1 MTDETDAGRLELVW
15 PDAEGLSH
23 QDSEG
28 VWSRLPSGP
37 PELVSIAGINQA
49 LMTGG
54 AVPCLVLPGQRLTAL
69 SALKNLLRGQVKL
82 AYFDLPRLEI
92 DDASA
97 GFRTTGRPYP
107 SWLGVVNDHLKAT
120 LPLLREDGV
129 VALMAGD
136 REEPFARILLH
147 QLFGPDNYIGTI
159 VWQRHYSAR
168 QVPNSREIA
177 ASHEFILLAARNRAS
192 LPPVAVKRL
201 PKGLRHN
208 DADPRGPWKG
218 GNKGA
223 NKADYPYGTN
233 VPPYRWRIVSGNLP
247 PGLWRLNEFTG
258 VLWGMR
264 LDTVGEFRFVVECS
278 DESEKTVQC
287 EFGINVSEEGVTTKA
302 EAPVPWLWSPP
313 STETALAITTV
324 ELPAGVVGHL
334 YSTMLEATGGAPF
347 LGEKFQGSGRYQEHP
362 KHTLEK
368 AVREDRVMFGL
379 KGDAIPWIKKYANP
393 DEIGQENVYSIWLGK
408 EPRNE
413 RGSRPPGLFGD
424 FGAGY
429 NQDAKKHLD
438 KLVGDHKSVISAAP
452 ASKPETLMHRLLHL
466 FTDTGDWVVDGF
478 GSAADMA
485 ATALKVGRKSV
496 FLAGT
501 SDKDRKYLEECGKPR
516 LLVVAAME
524 DEHSTDADESD
535 DPSSDYGA
543 CVATSHRG
551 EVVVGTLTAPLACWE
566 EGDQYP
572 TLSADAPF
580 DPRTFMV
587 SQGYL
592 PITDMTGS
600 TIDGLRACEI
610 LAPQAYLDETALS
623 EIVDRHSNSDPAP
636 VLSVYYFRSLDMPE
650 TGSDSVN
657 LVRIP
662 FGLAF

>member
-1 MTDETDAGRLELVW
+1 MTDETDVGRLQLVW
-15 PDAEGLSH
+15 PDAEGLSY
-23 QDSEG
+23 QDPEG
-28 VWSRLPSGP
+28 VWSRLQFAP
-37 PELVSIAGINQA
+37 PELVSIAGIDQTQINGA
-49 LMTGG
+49 
-54 AVPCLVLPGQRLTAL
+54 AVPCLVLPGQRLTCL
-69 SALKNLLRGQVKL
+69 SALKNLMRGRVKL

-97 GFRTTGRPYP
+97 AFRTTGRRYP

-120 LPLLREDGV
+120 LPLLRDDGV

-177 ASHEFILLAARNRAS
+177 ATHEFILLAAKNRAS

-201 PKGLRHN
+201 PKGLRN
-208 DADPRGPWKG
+208 PDADQRGPWKG

-233 VPPYRWRIVSGNLP
+233 VPPYRWRVVAGDLP
-247 PGLWRLNEFTG
+247 PGMWRLNEFTG
-258 VLWGMR
+258 VIWSLK
-264 LDTVGEFRFVVECS
+264 LDAVGDFGFVVECVDAS
-278 DESEKTVQC
+278 QKTVQR
-287 EFGINVSEEGVTTKA
+287 EFRISVNGEGVTPKT
-302 EAPVPWLWSPP
+302 EVPVPWLWSPP
-313 STETALAITTV
+313 PTEAALAITTE
-324 ELPAGVVGHL
+324 ELPPGVVGQP
-334 YSTMLEATGGAPF
+334 YSAMLEATGGTPF
-347 LGEKFQGSGRYQEHP
+347 LGEKWQGSGRYQEHP

-368 AVREDRVMFGL
+368 AVREDKVMFGL

-408 EPRNE
+408 DPK
-413 RGSRPPGLFGD
+413 SSFGD

-429 NQDAKKHLD
+429 TQDATKHLD
-438 KLVGDHKSVISAAP
+438 KLVDQKLIASAAP
-452 ASKPETLMHRLLHL
+452 ASKPETLMNRLLHL
-466 FTDTGDWVVDGF
+466 FTDPGDWVVDGF

-496 FLAGT
+496 FLAGST
-501 SDKDRKYLEECGKPR
+501 DKDRQYFEECGRPR
-516 LLVVAAME
+516 LLVVAAM
-524 DEHSTDADESD
+524 DDNHSADAEEGDDSTSD
-535 DPSSDYGA
+535 SYDA

-551 EVVVGTLTAPLACWE
+551 EVVVGTLTAPIASWE

-580 DPRTFMV
+580 DPRAFMV

-592 PITDMTGS
+592 PITDTTGS

-610 LAPQAYLDETALS
+610 LSPQAYLDETTLS
-623 EIVDRHSNSDPAP
+623 EIVDRHSSGDPAP

-650 TGSDSVN
+650 TGSDSVD

-662 FGLAF
+662 FDLAF

>member
-28 VWSRLPSGP
+28 VWSRQPSGP
-37 PELVSIAGINQA
+37 PELVSIEGINQA
-49 LMTGG
+49 LIGGG
-54 AVPCLVLPGQRLTAL
+54 AVACLVLPGQRLTAL
-69 SALKNLLRGQVKL
+69 SALKNIMRGRVKL

-92 DDASA
+92 DDALA

-120 LPLLREDGV
+120 MPLLRDDGV
-129 VALMAGD
+129 VALMVGD

-159 VWQRHYSAR
+159 VWQRHYSPR

-177 ASHEFILLAARNRAS
+177 ASHEFILLAAMNRAS

-201 PKGLRHN
+201 PTGLRHA
-208 DADPRGPWKG
+208 DGDPRGPWKG

-223 NKADYPYGTN
+223 NKDDYPYGTN
-233 VPPYRWRIVSGNLP
+233 IPPYRWRIVSGSLP
-247 PGLWRLNEFTG
+247 PGMWRLNEFTG
-258 VLWGMR
+258 VVWGKK
-264 LDTVGEFRFVVECS
+264 LGAVGEFRFVVECTDAS
-278 DESEKTVQC
+278 QQTVER
-287 EFGINVSEEGVTTKA
+287 EFRITVSEQGSPPNP

-313 STETALAITTV
+313 SAEAALAITTK
-324 ELPAGVVGHL
+324 ELPAGVVGQP
-334 YSTMLEATGGAPF
+334 YSAMIEASGGTPF
-347 LGEKFQGSGRYQEHP
+347 LGEKFQGPGRYQEHP

-368 AVREDRVMFGL
+368 AVREDKVMFGL
-379 KGDAIPWIKKYANP
+379 KGNAIPWIKKHANP

-408 EPRNE
+408 EPYPEEARP
-413 RGSRPPGLFGD
+413 RPPGLFGD

-429 NQDAKKHLD
+429 NQDAKKHLL
-438 KLVGDHKSVISAAP
+438 KLFKKSDIPP
-452 ASKPETLMHRLLHL
+452 AYKPETLMNRLLHL

-485 ATALKVGRKSV
+485 ATALKVGRRSV
-496 FLAGT
+496 FLAGS
-501 SDKDRKYLEECGKPR
+501 SDKDRQYLETCGKPR
-516 LLVVAAME
+516 LLKVAEME
-524 DEHSTDADESD
+524 DKHSADADESD
-535 DPSSDYGA
+535 GSSSDSYDA
-543 CVATSHRG
+543 CVVTSYRG
-551 EVVVGTLTAPLACWE
+551 EVVVGTLTAPIATLE

-572 TLSADAPF
+572 TLSAGAPF
-580 DPRTFMV
+580 DPRALMV

-592 PITDMTGS
+592 PITDTTGS

-610 LAPQAYLDETALS
+610 LSPQAYLDETTLS
-623 EIVDRHSNSDPAP
+623 EIVERHSSRDPAP
-636 VLSVYYFRSLDMPE
+636 VLSVYYFRSLELPE

-662 FGLAF
+662 FDLAF